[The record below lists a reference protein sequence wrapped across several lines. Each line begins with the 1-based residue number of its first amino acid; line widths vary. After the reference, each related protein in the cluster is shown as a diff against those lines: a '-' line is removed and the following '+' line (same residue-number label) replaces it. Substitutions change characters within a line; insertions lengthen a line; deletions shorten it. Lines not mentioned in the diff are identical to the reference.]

1 MATRT
6 GKHNRKLRIGI
17 HLKLWKDGKL
27 VLATTKRIKNQIIV
41 SLSTTPHD
49 RGYIKV
55 TYTPGFWND
64 GYYDDDKK
72 LLAALSAFT
81 EKTLTDEFGI

>member
-6 GKHNRKLRIGI
+6 GKHNRKLRIGMR
-17 HLKLWKDGKL
+17 LKLWNGGKL
-27 VLATTKRIKNQIIV
+27 VLDTTKRIKNQIIV
-41 SLSTTPHD
+41 SLSTPPHD

-55 TYTPGFWND
+55 IYAPGFWND
-64 GYYDDDKK
+64 GYYNDDKK
-72 LLAALSAFT
+72 LLAALSVFT